1 MKKHPEPDLGEG
13 EALDLSQHD
22 FFFLGIILG
31 LGWVHRNQTKS
42 NTSNFV
48 FE

>member
-22 FFFLGIILG
+22 FFS
-31 LGWVHRNQTKS
+31 RNNFGGGMGSQKS
-42 NTSNFV
+42 Y
-48 FE
+48 

>member
-22 FFFLGIILG
+22 FFFS
-31 LGWVHRNQTKS
+31 RNNFGGGMGSQKS
-42 NTSNFV
+42 N
-48 FE
+48 